1 MSTACQGLRA
11 EPGEFPGLGTA
22 RRLPLPDAK
31 GRARDKGL
39 IHKKRPLHDWTAC
52 FLLSAERVMFR
63 AVSRGH
69 VLMDLFLGEAS
80 ARIGSDAVPVRIDGF
95 LDRGSFLPILR
106 RGPGRSGLG
115 PRGHDPLVLFR
126 CLPVGQ
132 WHGPGDPQP
141 ERALK
146 VRPEF
151 MLSCGPDLQASVPD
165 ETTRCRFRN
174 ALVKGGV
181 SDALPTGVCRRIEG
195 HGLKPKVAAAA
206 RPRTT
211 IEAPQ
216 DRAEGDAP
224 DAPALR
230 SGADPEARWLK
241 KGPPST
247 PGYEALARSDGEGLV
262 DKVRTTPASRA
273 EGPEFGTMTDGA
285 KAQRVMADK
294 ACASR
299 AALRGR
305 MRDGIM
311 RPPRASGK
319 RFDRLIP
326 RRRFRIGPCFGTM
339 KRLFGTHA
347 RPAIAAIGHSLL
359 EAASRISRNPPSH
372 DPADRTAVHAQGTAD
387 RTACPGTAHHRKIR
401 SSGRSL

>member
-1 MSTACQGLRA
+1 
-11 EPGEFPGLGTA
+11 
-22 RRLPLPDAK
+22 
-31 GRARDKGL
+31 
-39 IHKKRPLHDWTAC
+39 
-52 FLLSAERVMFR
+52 
-63 AVSRGH
+63 
-69 VLMDLFLGEAS
+69 MDLFLREAS

-151 MLSCGPDLQASVPD
+151 MLSCGLDLQAAVPD

-181 SDALPTGVCRRIEG
+181 SDALPTGVRRRIEG

-241 KGPPST
+241 KGSPST

-273 EGPEFGTMTDGA
+273 EGPESGTMTDGA

-299 AALRGR
+299 AALRGI
-305 MRDGIM
+305 MRKAARG
-311 RPPRASGK
+311 RPPRPSGK
-319 RFDRLIP
+319 CFDRLIP
-326 RRRFRIGPCFGTM
+326 RRRFRTGQCFGTM
-339 KRLFGTHA
+339 KRLFGLHRARCFGLAGTHA
-347 RPAIAAIGHSLL
+347 RPAIAAIGHNLL
-359 EAASRISRNPPSH
+359 EAASRISRNPPTL
-372 DPADRTAVHAQGTAD
+372 AIA
-387 RTACPGTAHHRKIR
+387 
-401 SSGRSL
+401 

>member
-1 MSTACQGLRA
+1 
-11 EPGEFPGLGTA
+11 
-22 RRLPLPDAK
+22 
-31 GRARDKGL
+31 
-39 IHKKRPLHDWTAC
+39 
-52 FLLSAERVMFR
+52 
-63 AVSRGH
+63 
-69 VLMDLFLGEAS
+69 MDLFLREAS
-80 ARIGSDAVPVRIDGF
+80 ARIGSDAVPVRIDG
-95 LDRGSFLPILR
+95 LPDRGSFLPILR

-115 PRGHDPLVLFR
+115 PRGHDPLVLFK
-126 CLPVGQ
+126 CLLIGQ

-146 VRPEF
+146 VRLDF
-151 MLSCGPDLQASVPD
+151 MLSCGPDLHAAVPD

-181 SDALPTGVCRRIEG
+181 SDALPSEVCRRIEG
-195 HGLKPKVAAAA
+195 HGLKLAEAAIVDATLVAAAA

-241 KGPPST
+241 KGSTST
-247 PGYEALARSDGEGLV
+247 PGYRALARSDEEGLV
-262 DKVRTTPASRA
+262 DKVRTTPANRA
-273 EGPEFGTMTDGA
+273 ESPESGTMIDGA

-294 ACASR
+294 ACANR

-305 MRDGIM
+305 MRDGILRKAARG
-311 RPPRASGK
+311 RPLRPSGK

-326 RRRFRIGPCFGTM
+326 KRRFRTGQCFGTM
-339 KRLFGTHA
+339 KRLFGLHRARCFGLAGTHA
-347 RPAIAAIGHSLL
+347 RPAIAAIGQNLL
-359 EAASRISRNPPSH
+359 EAANKVSRNPPT
-372 DPADRTAVHAQGTAD
+372 PAIA
-387 RTACPGTAHHRKIR
+387 
-401 SSGRSL
+401 